1 MKRQS
6 LVKGLLAL
14 TVVSV
19 MTGCVDDKYDLTDID
34 TTSRFTVDNLTVPV
48 NLSEIKLKNVV
59 NLDDNDLIEKVVIDG
74 KECYSIVKGGE
85 IAKTEFSLNP
95 IHVESPSLNPSIFNV
110 PLPGGGSTVS
120 GEGVELPAINFP
132 DIPLQD
138 YNFDMHNVDKA
149 LLELKNI
156 KTSAPLQIEVALS
169 IPQGLTGSNNY
180 IAFQNLEIQ
189 LPWGLET
196 NQEGYDQESGLL
208 SISELPVES
217 DGMAR
222 LKFAATG
229 LDLLGQGKVEAQELN
244 INGKVGIKKG
254 QIKIIVNDVT
264 LPANL
269 EIRADYSV
277 SAFEVAYFSGKINY
291 NMEGID
297 IAPIELNDLPDFLDS
312 PETKLYIA
320 NPQILVNIT
329 NPVGKYNLVGKGK
342 IILTSDFNGTP
353 VDYSSGE
360 FTINEEQTKL
370 AFCTPKE
377 GYSDVQFDALRDVLA
392 NGNSGLP
399 KNIEVKIDDIN
410 FAGDVTDF
418 PLGDLGTAEGSYE
431 FNAPLGFGKDSV
443 VIYETTEGDWGS
455 DDLEKVNIKVINLSA
470 ECTTN
475 LPVGITLSIV
485 PVDRNG
491 NVIEVNEDN
500 AGFEVPAY
508 ADKSP
513 VTLKIAAKNGGT
525 ISGFDGVKF
534 RAIVDQRSEN
544 NTEALGPDQQIKL
557 DNIRVTVDGYY
568 ETDF

>member
-1 MKRQS
+1 M
-6 LVKGLLAL
+6 
-14 TVVSV
+14 
-19 MTGCVDDKYDLTDID
+19 
-34 TTSRFTVDNLTVPV
+34 
-48 NLSEIKLKNVV
+48 
-59 NLDDNDLIEKVVIDG
+59 
-74 KECYSIVKGGE
+74 
-85 IAKTEFSLNP
+85 
-95 IHVESPSLNPSIFNV
+95 
-110 PLPGGGSTVS
+110 
-120 GEGVELPAINFP
+120 
-132 DIPLQD
+132 
-138 YNFDMHNVDKA
+138 
-149 LLELKNI
+149 
-156 KTSAPLQIEVALS
+156 
-169 IPQGLTGSNNY
+169 
-180 IAFQNLEIQ
+180 
-189 LPWGLET
+189 
-196 NQEGYDQESGLL
+196 
-208 SISELPVES
+208 
-217 DGMAR
+217 
-222 LKFAATG
+222 
-229 LDLLGQGKVEAQELN
+229 
-244 INGKVGIKKG
+244 
-254 QIKIIVNDVT
+254 
-264 LPANL
+264 
-269 EIRADYSV
+269 
-277 SAFEVAYFSGKINY
+277 
-291 NMEGID
+291 
-297 IAPIELNDLPDFLDS
+297 
-312 PETKLYIA
+312 
-320 NPQILVNIT
+320 
-329 NPVGKYNLVGKGK
+329 
-342 IILTSDFNGTP
+342 
-353 VDYSSGE
+353 
-360 FTINEEQTKL
+360 
-370 AFCTPKE
+370 
-377 GYSDVQFDALRDVLA
+377 QFDALRDVLA

-475 LPVGITLSIV
+475 LPVGIKLSIV